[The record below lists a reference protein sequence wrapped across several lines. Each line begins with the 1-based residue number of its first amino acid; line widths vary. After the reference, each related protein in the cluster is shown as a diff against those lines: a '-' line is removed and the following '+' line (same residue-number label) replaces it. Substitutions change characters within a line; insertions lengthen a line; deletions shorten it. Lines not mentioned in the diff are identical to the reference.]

1 MFENFENNLYLT
13 LNNHFIKDCSN
24 SYINLLNTE
33 PNNSLLLYL
42 LSHSLFLKND
52 FENADLY
59 FNKAKNMNS
68 NIEFREDFYNIKEVI
83 HLVYKSIC
91 SQDNP
96 YKSESDEKA
105 LNISSVYESTY
116 INISNSY
123 LNNNDLSNTI
133 RICKKGLEK
142 YSESDD
148 LRFNMSAA
156 FLKSRELQYA
166 WEGYETRINLFKH
179 HGLIYKNVPKFDF
192 QQDNARV
199 CVFSTS
205 ASENTIL
212 FARFLPMLKM
222 HGVNIVSKPQK
233 SLVSL
238 FHSSRLDA
246 QIEDVSESD
255 IDFQIPFMSLASL
268 FKISHSTM
276 YNNAKYIISDKK
288 LVNYYRYKLLNTP
301 QSSIGI
307 VWRANESSA
316 KSIELDKLVPFFKKI
331 NFAKLYSLQP
341 NVTPQEQE
349 ILDYYN
355 IDNLG
360 KYYNDFSDV
369 AALIDNMDYVVGCD
383 TAVTNLSCAMGKK
396 TYVLLPFVSDWRWGL
411 YEEKT
416 DWYSS
421 AILLRQK
428 NKDDWDE
435 VVSRL
440 TGKLFYFPKPISV

>member
-1 MFENFENNLYLT
+1 MFENFENNLYMT
-13 LNNHFIKDCSN
+13 LNNHFIKDCSD
-24 SYINLLNTE
+24 SYRNLLDIE
-33 PNNSLLLYL
+33 PHNSLLIYL

-52 FENADLY
+52 FKNSDLY
-59 FNKAKNMNS
+59 FNKAKGLNS
-68 NIEFREDFYNIKEVI
+68 NIEFKDDFSNINEI
-83 HLVYKSIC
+83 MHLVYNTIC
-91 SQDNP
+91 SQENP
-96 YKSESDEKA
+96 YKLEVEEKA

-123 LNNNDLSNTI
+123 LNNNDLSNAI

-142 YSESDD
+142 YSDSDD
-148 LRFNMSAA
+148 LKFNLSAA
-156 FLKSRELQYA
+156 YLKSRELQYA

-179 HGLIYKNVPKFDF
+179 HGLIFKNVPKFDF
-192 QQDNARV
+192 QNDNPKV
-199 CVFSTS
+199 CVFATS

-222 HGVNIVSKPQK
+222 HGVSVISKPQK

-238 FHSSRLDA
+238 FKSSKLDA
-246 QIEDVSESD
+246 QIEDVSECD
-255 IDFQIPFMSLASL
+255 IDFQIPFMSLASI

-276 YNNAKYIISDKK
+276 YNNATYIISDKK
-288 LVNYYRYKLLNTP
+288 LVNYYRYKLLNIP

-307 VWRANESSA
+307 VWGSNESPA
-316 KSIELDKLVPFFKKI
+316 KSIELEKFIPFFKKM

-369 AALIDNMDYVVGCD
+369 AALIDNMNYVVGCD

-396 TYVLLPFVSDWRWGL
+396 TYVLLPYVSDWRWGL

-428 NKDDWDE
+428 NKGDWDE

-440 TGKLFYFPKPISV
+440 TGKLFYFPQPISV